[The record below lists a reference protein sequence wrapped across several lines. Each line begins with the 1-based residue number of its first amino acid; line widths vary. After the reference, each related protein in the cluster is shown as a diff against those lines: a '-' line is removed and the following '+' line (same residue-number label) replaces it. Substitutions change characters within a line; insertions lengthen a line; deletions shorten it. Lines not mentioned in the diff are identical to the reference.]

1 MVTAAT
7 TASSVSPPP
16 LRISMPLPRAF
27 TPLADEMITG
37 RFAAVSLNS
46 TSLDALGDSPFE
58 GSELANSLSAP
69 ASALPASVVAKN
81 FRRVQRSMRI
91 LLWFVG
97 ERAALHSMPD
107 SCERKQSG
115 EGEMS
120 RTKPRFLLILP
131 LPPR

>member
-7 TASSVSPPP
+7 TASSVSPPL
-16 LRISMPLPRAF
+16 LRMSMPLPRAF
-27 TPLADEMITG
+27 NPFADEIMTG
-37 RFAAVSLNS
+37 RFAPVSGDS
-46 TSLDALGDSPFE
+46 TSFAPLSDSPFE
-58 GSELANSLSAP
+58 GREAANSLAAP
-69 ASALPASVVAKN
+69 ASALPARVAAKN
-81 FRRVQRSMRI
+81 FGRVQRSMRI

-120 RTKPRFLLILP
+120 RTKPRGLAG
-131 LPPR
+131 